1 MDRNWLNRNITSII
15 AGAIVLFA
23 FGLFLVY
30 SLGKIDPANK
40 DVMLIVIGSVTTTLA
55 TVVGYYFGSSQG
67 SAKKTELLMGQPAP
81 PPYREALIS
90 PVLAPAAPPFIDA
103 GPPEALKG
111 PGA

>member
-1 MDRNWLNRNITSII
+1 MDRDWLNRNIAPII

-23 FGLFLVY
+23 FGLFLIY

-67 SAKKTELLMGQPAP
+67 SSRKTEILAGP
-81 PPYREALIS
+81 PS
-90 PVLAPAAPPFIDA
+90 PLGGEITNAVVGPFPGLDA
-103 GPPEALKG
+103 GPPG
-111 PGA
+111 VDPRRGGS

>member
-1 MDRNWLNRNITSII
+1 MDRDWLTLNIAPII

-67 SAKKTELLMGQPAP
+67 SSRKTEILAGPPSPPGAELAKAANPTTSAP
-81 PPYREALIS
+81 FPG
-90 PVLAPAAPPFIDA
+90 IDA
-103 GPPEALKG
+103 GG
-111 PGA
+111 PGVAGS

>member
-23 FGLFLVY
+23 FSLFLLY

-67 SAKKTELLMGQPAP
+67 SAKKTEIMAGQPAP
-81 PPYREALIS
+81 LIAGEAFLS
-90 PVLAPAAPPFIDA
+90 PAAAPAASTLIDA